1 MLCIYI
7 YYIYVYTYTYIYI
20 YIYIY
25 VYIMCIYM
33 MDMPRDS
40 SERAPTHSCILRN
53 SFRRTTLI
61 LHMVSLLVC
70 IYVYIYTHM

>member
-1 MLCIYI
+1 
-7 YYIYVYTYTYIYI
+7 
-20 YIYIY
+20 
-25 VYIMCIYM
+25 MCIYM